1 MGGSTVLYFSNAKIL
16 YRSLDVLEDKF
27 YYNSLFD
34 AYGELLT
41 KKQFDIMSMF
51 LVDDLS
57 VTEIAE
63 NLSVSRQSVFS
74 VVQKSKEKLKEFEN
88 YIGFVSIRE
97 GVNSKLESLISNI
110 DTYSRDELIFEL
122 GSIRIDR

>member
-1 MGGSTVLYFSNAKIL
+1 MF
-16 YRSLDVLEDKF
+16 EDKF

-34 AYGELLT
+34 TYGELLT

-74 VVQKSKEKLKEFEN
+74 VVRKSKEKLCEFEN
-88 YIGFVSIRE
+88 YIGLVGIKE
-97 GVNSKLESLISNI
+97 GVNTKLESLISNI
-110 DTYSRDELIFEL
+110 DSYSRDELIFEL